1 VNRIIIYLYR
11 NSKYG
16 INEASFWHFVTSKI
30 GFLLVLLL
38 WFSSILTYM
47 DRKLFDK
54 KLLSFINGGGVFF
67 CCCVFL
73 IGMYFILN
81 KHFVTLAEAESAIAD
96 PDKQD
101 YINKTKW
108 IFWILILIPLLII
121 LAAGKKY

>member
-1 VNRIIIYLYR
+1 MNRIIIYLYR

-16 INEASFWHFVTSKI
+16 INEVSFWHFVTSKI

-54 KLLSFINGGGVFF
+54 KLLLFINGGGVFF
-67 CCCVFL
+67 CCCLFL
-73 IGMYFILN
+73 TSMYFILN
-81 KHFVTLAEAESAIAD
+81 KYFVTLAEAESVIAD
-96 PDKQD
+96 PDRQD
-101 YINKTKW
+101 YINSTKW